1 MHAFKRL
8 VVSRAACLRQWTGGP
23 SLASINQPSFS
34 ILTRKFSAN
43 DKNSDKNNDKNRDR
57 NTDNKVSSAVPDEF
71 YDEEKEVDA
80 EFLDLFNIK
89 SAGGDYKKMTLLQ
102 NDITWKKLAED
113 SGKITDIGK
122 EINET
127 DQDDEEDDDD
137 DDLPLKDQYEELN
150 KEELAKVNEIFIAP
164 DVGEH
169 LRGFESDTTFIPSA
183 MLNYTL
189 PWTKRSTDNSEV
201 HNFLPDTA
209 REKFMH
215 DKQGLRSC
223 PGKRQ
228 KRGKQFKLECHIFDL
243 SELHHL
249 DVLTLRR
256 FLSDDGEI
264 LGRKASGLCSKC
276 QRQVA
281 KTIKKARHF
290 GILPHIGEYTI
301 GNARPL
307 HGEKDMHDPLAKQ
320 KELFKS
326 KTII

>member
-1 MHAFKRL
+1 MQALKRL
-8 VVSRAACLRQWTGGP
+8 SVVPLGCVRQWTGS
-23 SLASINQPSFS
+23 SLNNLRQPTFGV
-34 ILTRKFSAN
+34 LTRKFCV
-43 DKNSDKNNDKNRDR
+43 KDKNNDKNNKIQGK
-57 NTDNKVSSAVPDEF
+57 NTNKVSGDVPDEF
-71 YDEEKEVDA
+71 YDEDKEADA
-80 EFLDLFNIK
+80 EFLDLVNIEG
-89 SAGGDYKKMTLLQ
+89 AGGDYKRITLLQ
-102 NDITWKKLAED
+102 NNLTWKKLAED
-113 SGKITDIGK
+113 SNKLIDIGK
-122 EINET
+122 NVNET
-127 DQDDEEDDDD
+127 DQEEEDDSIELSSKELNED
-137 DDLPLKDQYEELN
+137 LN
-150 KEELAKVNEIFIAP
+150 KEELVKVNEVFIAP

-169 LRGFESDTTFIPSA
+169 LKGFETDTTFIPSA

-189 PWTKRSTDNSEV
+189 PWTKRSTDNSEI

>member
-1 MHAFKRL
+1 MQVLKRL
-8 VVSRAACLRQWTGGP
+8 SVVPLGCVRQWTG
-23 SLASINQPSFS
+23 SSRSTFHQPTFGA
-34 ILTRKFSAN
+34 LTRKFCV
-43 DKNSDKNNDKNRDR
+43 KDKNNGKNNKIQGE
-57 NTDNKVSSAVPDEF
+57 NTNKVNSDVPDEF
-71 YDEEKEVDA
+71 YDEEKEADA
-80 EFLDLFNIK
+80 EFLDLLNIEG
-89 SAGGDYKKMTLLQ
+89 SGGDYKRATLLQ
-102 NDITWKKLAED
+102 NKLTWKKLAED
-113 SGKITDIGK
+113 SSKMIDMGIRQERIEADA
-122 EINET
+122 
-127 DQDDEEDDDD
+127 DEEDENIRESNE
-137 DDLPLKDQYEELN
+137 DLNNSELV
-150 KEELAKVNEIFIAP
+150 KVNEMLIAP

-169 LRGFESDTTFIPSA
+169 LKEFDSDTSFIPSA
-183 MLNYTL
+183 MLNYTI
-189 PWTKRSTDNSEV
+189 PWNTKSTDNSEIE
-201 HNFLPDTA
+201 NFLPNTA

-243 SELHHL
+243 AELHHL

-264 LGRKASGLCSKC
+264 LGRKVSGLCSKC

-281 KTIKKARHF
+281 KTIKKSRHF

-307 HGEKDMHDPLAKQ
+307 HGEKDMHDSLAKQ